1 MCQSLFFVLQCMNVC
16 GAGDI
21 MSLHLKTQ
29 LIAFAF
35 FTDFL
40 VGHSRPH
47 CQEKHKSIKK
57 YRSVNQNLNTQKW
70 DGLV

>member
-1 MCQSLFFVLQCMNVC
+1 MCQSLFFLLQWMNVC

-29 LIAFAF
+29 LTAFAF

-40 VGHSRPH
+40 AGHSRP
-47 CQEKHKSIKK
+47 QKKHKSIKK
-57 YRSVNQNLNTQKW
+57 YRSVNQNFNTHKW